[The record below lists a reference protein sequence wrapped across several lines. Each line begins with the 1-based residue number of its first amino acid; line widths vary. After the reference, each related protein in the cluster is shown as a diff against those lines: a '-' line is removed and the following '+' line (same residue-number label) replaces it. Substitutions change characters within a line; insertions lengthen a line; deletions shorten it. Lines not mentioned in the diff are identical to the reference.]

1 MLLPL
6 SESDT
11 FEGGGVSGCA
21 DGTDPDV
28 GNVVAGACGM
38 NVPGTC
44 PRISSWLEK
53 VAGGGTVRKFDANG
67 LVGVA
72 SPFRPLQPTAKIASE
87 NNTNGVGN
95 LQEIISVRKCQIT
108 KGTGGRGMIA
118 IFAVLVQRVFGT
130 IAKNVHDSVPH
141 KTQLVCS
148 K

>member
-28 GNVVAGACGM
+28 GNVVAGICGM

-44 PRISSWLEK
+44 PRINSWLEK

-95 LQEIISVRKCQIT
+95 LQEIISVK
-108 KGTGGRGMIA
+108 KMSNHEGHGGMIA

-130 IAKNVHDSVPH
+130 IAKNVYDSVPH